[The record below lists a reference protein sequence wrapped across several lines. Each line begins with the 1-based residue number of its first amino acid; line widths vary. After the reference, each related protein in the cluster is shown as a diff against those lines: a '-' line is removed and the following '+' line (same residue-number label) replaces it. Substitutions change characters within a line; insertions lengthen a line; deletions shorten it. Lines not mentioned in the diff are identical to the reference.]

1 MPASRYTNGS
11 LRLLRGSRCDRT
23 GFNADIQNWV
33 ATLAIHLSLPK
44 KLDEKVSKLQLI
56 VLSAVLTVFA
66 QEHADY
72 IGVKVEGSRL
82 GITAIETQDSAEGV
96 VAGSGFG
103 ASGDFDKLSAD
114 RARAGGTSHEKV
126 PRHCQLMD

>member
-1 MPASRYTNGS
+1 MPASRHTNGS

-33 ATLAIHLSLPK
+33 ATAIHLSLPK
-44 KLDEKVSKLQLI
+44 KLDEKVSKLQLF

-72 IGVKVEGSRL
+72 IGVKVEGP
-82 GITAIETQDSAEGV
+82 
-96 VAGSGFG
+96 F
-103 ASGDFDKLSAD
+103 
-114 RARAGGTSHEKV
+114 KV
-126 PRHCQLMD
+126 GHYRS